1 MANASANLQ
10 LALFSS
16 GFVNP
21 VLPHQIQKFAILML
35 MGINNKIPAGYAYFL
50 TLTIAWVVFL
60 IRHPVKVKAEANPFC
75 PNLINTSVT
84 NQTGA

>member
-35 MGINNKIPAGYAYFL
+35 MGINNKIPAGCLLFDL
-50 TLTIAWVVFL
+50 NHSMGCVP
-60 IRHPVKVKAEANPFC
+60 HPASCQSE
-75 PNLINTSVT
+75 
-84 NQTGA
+84 G